1 MNTQTRVRSFG
12 VLYTKG
18 KKMNSQQVD
27 DKLLA
32 MLKDLPYFSR
42 LGTCISIRLADHAAQ
57 LCGCRSTR
65 QVDDSLVD
73 DVSDKFDE
81 LVINLQSQIN
91 ECVSYIK
98 KDHTYKPSI
107 LEMDDDHLENLLEDA
122 LYDMVMYDYSY
133 SFIEYFLIDE

>member
-1 MNTQTRVRSFG
+1 MG
-12 VLYTKG
+12 
-18 KKMNSQQVD
+18 SQQVD

-32 MLKDLPYFSR
+32 LLKDLPYFSR

-65 QVDDSLVD
+65 QIDDSLVD
-73 DVSDKFDE
+73 DVSDRFDE
-81 LVINLQSQIN
+81 LIINLHSQIS

-98 KDHTYKPSI
+98 IDHTYKPSV
-107 LEMDDDHLENLLEDA
+107 LEMNDDELECLLEDA
-122 LYDMVMYDYSY
+122 LYDMVIHNYSY